1 MNTKLC
7 PKCQRTLDL
16 SLFRDSHRRYLDRCQ
31 TCQEEHRKDY
41 QIRKQLKKQGQNQCK
56 DCKEVKSLVEFKVDR
71 ATCKSCDC
79 SKSRIRYR
87 DINPEEKARRK
98 SIRDQRRIAN
108 PSHDMWTGAKQRAKE
123 NNLPFDLIES
133 DIIVPEICPV
143 LGIPLQIG
151 IGFRTDDSPSLD
163 KIIPNKG
170 YVKGNIKVISYRANR
185 FKSDALLEEVEKV
198 AAYMRNPNG

>member
-1 MNTKLC
+1 
-7 PKCQRTLDL
+7 
-16 SLFRDSHRRYLDRCQ
+16 
-31 TCQEEHRKDY
+31 
-41 QIRKQLKKQGQNQCK
+41 
-56 DCKEVKSLVEFKVDR
+56 
-71 ATCKSCDC
+71 
-79 SKSRIRYR
+79 
-87 DINPEEKARRK
+87 
-98 SIRDQRRIAN
+98 
-108 PSHDMWTGAKQRAKE
+108 MWTGAKQRAKE